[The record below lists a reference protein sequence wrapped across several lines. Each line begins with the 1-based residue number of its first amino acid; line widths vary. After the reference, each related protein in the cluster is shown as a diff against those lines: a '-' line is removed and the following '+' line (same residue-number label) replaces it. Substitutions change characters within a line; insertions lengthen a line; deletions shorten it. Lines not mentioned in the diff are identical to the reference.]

1 MSAGG
6 IMQRAAFSFALAVM
20 SLLSSYV
27 IAAKWPDTGPASP
40 SIVAST
46 PSSPVDGANVAAAVA
61 LLVGTA
67 D

>member
-1 MSAGG
+1 
-6 IMQRAAFSFALAVM
+6 MQRAAFSFALAVL

-27 IAAKWPDTGPASP
+27 IAAKWPDQGPVSP

-61 LLVGTA
+61 MIVGPA
-67 D
+67 N